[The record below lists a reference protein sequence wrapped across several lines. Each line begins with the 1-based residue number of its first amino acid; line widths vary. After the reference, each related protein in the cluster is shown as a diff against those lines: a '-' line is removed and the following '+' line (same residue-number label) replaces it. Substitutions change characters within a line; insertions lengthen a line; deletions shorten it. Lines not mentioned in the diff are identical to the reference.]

1 MKREKNEFYLAFE
14 VLKFSVCNI
23 PRVDTHALVAFILL
37 LFADIFWFFFSF
49 VSVFRSLTN
58 RVCRFRVESLN
69 NMRTPE
75 WSVFKY
81 SVRPTESLCSFALP
95 ISLRDFESD
104 RSIGQHRCFYYH
116 TSLSDLYVHLCHY
129 FIFSVL
135 FSLILVIFDKL
146 CFNVWDSRICFS

>member
-1 MKREKNEFYLAFE
+1 MNFIWL
-14 VLKFSVCNI
+14 LKFWSFLSVTS
-23 PRVDTHALVAFILL
+23 RESTHTCTRSVHSFIVRWYLL
-37 LFADIFWFFFSF
+37 IFLSF
-49 VSVFRSLTN
+49 LLCLFRSLTN

-81 SVRPTESLCSFALP
+81 SVRPTQSLCSFALP

-104 RSIGQHRCFYYH
+104 RSIGQHRCFHYH